1 MGSVGWFP
9 GPEEPPWEE
18 PSLAFIIDL
27 RTPLRVGGHQ
37 PRRVGSQGAL
47 PPWRPP
53 ADPVAR
59 ARPSSHPAP
68 LHPHTDRNPV
78 GRTCLQRVVT
88 CLEVSGSPGH
98 AGLSPACPCP
108 CPSCSELGEN
118 PEVVILWVL
127 LRLACAPPAWQA
139 AFRRAGLPP
148 HRVQPAPTAALGA
161 ASEAPG
167 GKGPWAGR
175 GALWACVS
183 APG

>member
-18 PSLAFIIDL
+18 PSPAFIIDL

-59 ARPSSHPAP
+59 ARPSSHPSP
-68 LHPHTDRNPV
+68 LHPHTDKNPV

-88 CLEVSGSPGH
+88 CLEVSGSPRPVPRPVPVLVPH
-98 AGLSPACPCP
+98 AQNWEKTLRYSFSGSR
-108 CPSCSELGEN
+108 S
-118 PEVVILWVL
+118 
-127 LRLACAPPAWQA
+127 RLACAPPAWQA

-148 HRVQPAPTAALGA
+148 RRVQPAPTAALGA
-161 ASEAPG
+161 AGEAPG
-167 GKGPWAGR
+167 GKGPWAAEER
-175 GALWACVS
+175 CARV
-183 APG
+183 